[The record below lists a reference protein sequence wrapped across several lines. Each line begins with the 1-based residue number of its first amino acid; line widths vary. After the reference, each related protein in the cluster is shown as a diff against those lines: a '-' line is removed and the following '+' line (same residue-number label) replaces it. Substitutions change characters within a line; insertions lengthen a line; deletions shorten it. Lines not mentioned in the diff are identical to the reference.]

1 MLIVHLINQ
10 MLIYYLSHIPRPN
23 ITMAVNGAYTA
34 VNHKVTVVNGPY
46 FTRFV
51 STVLRPVF

>member
-10 MLIYYLSHIPRPN
+10 MLIYYLSHIPGPN
-23 ITMAVNGAYTA
+23 ITMTVDGAYT
-34 VNHKVTVVNGPY
+34 VVNSLY

-51 STVLRPVF
+51 STVLRPAF